1 MAQTTARATTA
12 ITWFQIPTADLDRAA
27 AFYGAILEEPLN
39 VVDSQ
44 GGRIAI
50 FPYEPPGVGGCLVT
64 DAHPTPHGTLVFLNV
79 DGRLDRVLSLV
90 EGAGGRVALP
100 KTSLGEIGW
109 MAQIID
115 SEGNRVGLHAIS

>member
-1 MAQTTARATTA
+1 MPETTTRATTA

-27 AFYGAILEEPLN
+27 AFYAAILEEPMN
-39 VVDSQ
+39 VIDFQ
-44 GGRIAI
+44 GARIAI

-79 DGRLDRVLSLV
+79 DGRLDRVLALV
-90 EGAGGRVALP
+90 EGAGGRIAAP
-100 KTSLGEIGW
+100 KELLEGVGW
-109 MAQIID
+109 VAQIVD

>member
-1 MAQTTARATTA
+1 MPETTTRATTA

-39 VVDSQ
+39 VVDSG

-50 FPYEPPGVGGCLVT
+50 FPYEPPGVGGSLVA
-64 DAHPTPHGTLVFLNV
+64 DAHPSPHGTLVFLNV

-90 EGAGGRVALP
+90 EGAGGRVDVP
-100 KTSLGEIGW
+100 KTSLGEIGSI
-109 MAQIID
+109 AHIID